1 MIEGDGNKVGLEK
14 RLERLEAII
23 DRMESEDVALDEA
36 LQLFEEGVGHVREA
50 EQVLAEAE
58 LRVEELLAGGEMLE
72 REIVED

>member
-1 MIEGDGNKVGLEK
+1 MIEGDGNKAGLEK

-72 REIVED
+72 REIEEE

>member
-1 MIEGDGNKVGLEK
+1 MIEGDGNKVGLEE

-23 DRMESEDVALDEA
+23 DRMESEDIALDEA

-50 EQVLAEAE
+50 EQVLAETE

-72 REIVED
+72 REIEEE

>member
-1 MIEGDGNKVGLEK
+1 MIEGDGNKVGLEE

-23 DRMESEDVALDEA
+23 DRMESEDIALDEA

-72 REIVED
+72 REIEEE

>member
-72 REIVED
+72 REIEEE

>member
-50 EQVLAEAE
+50 EQVLVEAE

-72 REIVED
+72 REIEEE

>member
-36 LQLFEEGVGHVREA
+36 LQLYEEGVGHVREA
-50 EQVLAEAE
+50 ELVLAETE

-72 REIVED
+72 REIEEE

>member
-58 LRVEELLAGGEMLE
+58 LRVEELLAGGEVFE
-72 REIVED
+72 REIEEE